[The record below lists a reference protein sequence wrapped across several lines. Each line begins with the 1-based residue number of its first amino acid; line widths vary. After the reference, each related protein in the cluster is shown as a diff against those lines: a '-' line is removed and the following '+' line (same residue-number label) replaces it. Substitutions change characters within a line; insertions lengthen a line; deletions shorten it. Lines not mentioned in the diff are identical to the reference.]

1 MILEHLLHGHKIAE
15 NDWYLTFY
23 RRNNLSLRKH
33 EALSKTRA
41 AAINKKAVNAYF
53 EVLGQ
58 VTDEFN
64 LFNQSTRVYN
74 MDENDLPLNN
84 WPPKIIAEKG

>member
-1 MILEHLLHGHKIAE
+1 M
-15 NDWYLTFY
+15 
-23 RRNNLSLRKH
+23 SLRKP
-33 EALSKTRA
+33 EAFSKTRA

-64 LFNQSTRVYN
+64 LFNQPTHVYN
-74 MDENDLPLNN
+74 MDENDLSLNN
-84 WPPKIIAEKG
+84 KPPKIIAEKGKRSN